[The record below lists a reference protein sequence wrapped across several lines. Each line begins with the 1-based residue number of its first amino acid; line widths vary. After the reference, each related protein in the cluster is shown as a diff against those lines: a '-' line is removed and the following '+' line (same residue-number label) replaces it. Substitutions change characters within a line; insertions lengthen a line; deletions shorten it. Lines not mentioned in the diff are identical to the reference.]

1 MSKGD
6 SQNGKRERE
15 KKHLIAS
22 ERKGKERKDVTV
34 LPGSNS

>member
-6 SQNGKRERE
+6 SQNGKRE